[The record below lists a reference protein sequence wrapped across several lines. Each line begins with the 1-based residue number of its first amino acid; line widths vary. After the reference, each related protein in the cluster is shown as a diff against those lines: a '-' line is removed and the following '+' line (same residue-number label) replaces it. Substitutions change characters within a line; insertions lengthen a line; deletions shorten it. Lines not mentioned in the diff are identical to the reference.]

1 MKERSTDMPTS
12 ASVFL
17 QSERIYLRPL
27 LPEDAPFL
35 LRWNNDEATRLKTG
49 ETRPTSPRQAEEFI
63 GKEKDDRV
71 WFGIV
76 LKEGDVLIGE
86 TGLLRM
92 FPDWRTT
99 DLSIIIPEE
108 KHQGKGYGTEA
119 IHLMLS
125 YAFGSLNF
133 NRIAIGVVGFNEKAI
148 RFYEKVGFKREGI
161 QEEGYYCNFEYS
173 DFIMMRILK
182 REYMALRGISER
194 RLEGF

>member
-1 MKERSTDMPTS
+1 MTAS
-12 ASVFL
+12 APVFL
-17 QSERIYLRPL
+17 QTDRIYLRPL
-27 LPEDAPFL
+27 LTEDVPFL
-35 LRWNNDEATRLKTG
+35 LRWNNDETTRLKTG
-49 ETRPTSPRQAEEFI
+49 ETRPTSPMQAEEYI
-63 GKEKDDRV
+63 AKEKHDRV

-108 KHQGKGYGTEA
+108 KCQGKGYGTEA

-125 YAFGSLNF
+125 YAFGNLNF
-133 NRIAIGVVGFNEKAI
+133 NRVAIGVVGFNEQAI

-161 QEEGYYCNFEYS
+161 QQEGYYCNFEYS

-182 REYMALRGISER
+182 REYMALRGISDSSRE
-194 RLEGF
+194 